1 MNTKRL
7 IVNRSKL
14 HKKKTAELSN
24 SEWQELQQYLVCGLY
39 LLDQPRRNIYAGMK
53 VVNTEADL
61 DNKSRHNYLLN
72 KNSSTKIFYIND
84 QKSKSMPATQIIT
97 VSKELNSILIKW
109 LRHNTTGHLLIK
121 LNKKHKGLDTNRF
134 EPMTKNYLTKYL
146 NRLFAPTGSTNISSQ
161 MLRKYTTL
169 RHMGQQW
176 PVLMH

>member
-1 MNTKRL
+1 
-7 IVNRSKL
+7 
-14 HKKKTAELSN
+14 
-24 SEWQELQQYLVCGLY
+24 
-39 LLDQPRRNIYAGMK
+39 MK

-61 DNKSRHNYLLN
+61 NNKSRHNYLLN

-97 VSKELNSILIKW
+97 VSKELNSILNKW

-161 MLRKYTTL
+161 MLRKIYDSETHGATMAGLDALKEDAMLMGHTTATAMK
-169 RHMGQQW
+169 HYIKKT
-176 PVLMH
+176 